1 MNMRIKN
8 TLHNQKNII
17 SKNKEIRIAL
27 YYLLLILVLLST
39 ACQVSE
45 PVDKILEKFHDAT
58 SEYVMVTAHR
68 ARTGNQDYP
77 ENSISAIKHAID
89 VGVDIIEL
97 DVKVTLDNV
106 VILNHDQT
114 IDRTTTGKGNPE
126 EYTWEELQQFRLK
139 LSDGTVTNEKIA
151 TFEEALKLAKGKV
164 MIDIDLKTSNL
175 KSVVDVV
182 KKTNTIKQVLFFD
195 SSFEILNEVISLCPE
210 SIVMPRARSYETAD
224 LALHLFETPVIHIDD
239 SFYTEKLTKLIRNRN
254 ARVWINAL
262 GKGDEKIRNNQI
274 EELIKNLLRFKANII
289 QTDELEI
296 LIPYLES
303 KGLR

>member
-1 MNMRIKN
+1 M
-8 TLHNQKNII
+8 I
-17 SKNKEIRIAL
+17 SKNKEIRFAPH
-27 YYLLLILVLLST
+27 YLLLILVLLST
-39 ACQVSE
+39 ACQVSK
-45 PVDKILEKFHDAT
+45 PVDKILEEFHDAT

-89 VGVDIIEL
+89 AGVDIIEL
-97 DVKVTLDNV
+97 DVKVTLDSV
-106 VILNHDQT
+106 VVVNHDQT
-114 IDRTTTGKGNPE
+114 IDRTTTGTGNPE

-175 KSVVDVV
+175 KPVVDVV
-182 KKTNTIKQVLFFD
+182 KKTNTLKQVLFFD
-195 SSFEILNEVISLCPE
+195 SSFEILNEIIYLCPE
-210 SIVMPRARSYETAD
+210 AMVMPRARSYETAD
-224 LALHLFETPVIHIDD
+224 SALQLFETPVIHIDD
-239 SFYTEKLTKLIRNRN
+239 SFYTEELTELIRGEN

-262 GKGDEKIRNNQI
+262 GERDEKIRNNQI
-274 EELIKNLLRFKANII
+274 DEPIRNLLRFKANII
-289 QTDELEI
+289 QTDESEL

>member
-1 MNMRIKN
+1 MMR
-8 TLHNQKNII
+8 
-17 SKNKEIRIAL
+17 KNKEIPIAINF
-27 YYLLLILVLLST
+27 LLLLLVVLFT
-39 ACQVSE
+39 AFQVSD

-58 SEYVMVTAHR
+58 SKYVMVAAHR
-68 ARTGNQDYP
+68 SRTGNHDYP
-77 ENSISAIKHAID
+77 ENSISAIKHAINT
-89 VGVDIIEL
+89 GVDIIEL

-151 TFEEALKLAKGKV
+151 TFEEALQLAKGKV

-175 KSVVDVV
+175 KPVVDIV

-195 SSFEILNEVISLCPE
+195 SSFEIIDEIISLCPE
-210 SIVMPRARSYETAD
+210 IMVMPRARSYETAD
-224 LALHLFETPVIHIDD
+224 SALHLFETPVIHIDD
-239 SFYTEKLTKLIRNRN
+239 SFYTERLTKLIRDRN

-262 GKGDEKIRNNQI
+262 GKGDEKMRNNQI
-274 EELIKNLLRFKANII
+274 VELIENLLRFKANII
-289 QTDELEI
+289 QTDESEL
-296 LIPYLES
+296 LIPYLKS